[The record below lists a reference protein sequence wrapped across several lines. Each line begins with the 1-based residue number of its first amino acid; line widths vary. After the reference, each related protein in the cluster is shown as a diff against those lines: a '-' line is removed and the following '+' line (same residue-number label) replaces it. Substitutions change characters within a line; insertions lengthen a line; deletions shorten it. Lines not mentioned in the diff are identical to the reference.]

1 MARTV
6 AGEVMTRLNQDAEKV
21 FAHMNVK
28 VIDSARGEL
37 PYCRPRSAIDVRDHF
52 HWTLTRAQSAIDLLV
67 EQGRVKNNGVGF
79 KLLKPDEKYVTYTAV
94 T

>member
-6 AGEVMTRLNQDAEKV
+6 ADEAMTRLDQDAEKV
-21 FAHMNVK
+21 FAYMNVAMT
-28 VIDSARGEL
+28 DSTRGDL

-52 HWTLTRAQSAIDLLV
+52 HWTLTRAQTAIDLLV

-79 KLLKPDEKYVTYTAV
+79 KLLKPNQKYVIYTVAK
-94 T
+94 